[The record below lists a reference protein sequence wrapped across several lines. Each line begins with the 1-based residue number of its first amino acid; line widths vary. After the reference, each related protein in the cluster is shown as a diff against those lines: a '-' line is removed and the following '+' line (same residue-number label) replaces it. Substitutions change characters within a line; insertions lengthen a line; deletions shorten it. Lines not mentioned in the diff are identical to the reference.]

1 MKYNYINDD
10 IVIDFEV
17 PMVLKNLMLDA
28 EKSDLE
34 EDEGT
39 YLNYA
44 DAIDVWAKNYYQD
57 GELSN
62 LQWELLCRRY
72 PQG

>member
-1 MKYNYINDD
+1 MKHNYINDD
-10 IVIDFEV
+10 IVIDFDV

-28 EKSDLE
+28 EKADLE

-44 DAIDVWAKNYYQD
+44 DTIDVWAKNYYQD

-72 PQG
+72 PQ